1 MDKNKKEC
9 TAQGAEN
16 SVKTLADCRLAVKR
30 DLTNA
35 YYLIHSILEDENTL
49 NTLADFLWGR
59 LQNMQYR
66 KELEK
71 QEEIKFPE

>member
-1 MDKNKKEC
+1 MQGS

-16 SVKTLADCRLAVKR
+16 SVRTIADCRKFVKR
-30 DLTNA
+30 DLTNV

-59 LQNMQYR
+59 LQNMHYR
-66 KELEK
+66 DELK
-71 QEEIKFPE
+71 NQEEIKFPE